1 MDFDR
6 LFFDAENPV
15 IIFEEGRLEE
25 VYRNA
30 AAVRW
35 QEREGISLEE
45 ARKVGRLSESHF
57 MIKGK
62 GYVRYLVLMEQETEA
77 NTLDYLAHNVA
88 LRKVLD
94 QSNSYLL
101 LLECAGGRIL
111 YANRPLLDTT
121 GLGIDQMKEKTGGE
135 VMDLLWGAKLSGN
148 RKLQQF
154 FRSDDENDTVDTEVT
169 EKNRMKELEFRH
181 PVSGKWYFIRGG
193 LIRWM
198 DEKEVYLLAVQ
209 DITERK
215 SKEEKLQIEAMTD
228 AMTGIGNREL
238 GRQLL
243 KRILLDQDSK
253 QVNTLVFVDVD
264 QLKMVND
271 QFGHEAG
278 DWLIHKVVDTIR
290 AHIRKSDIFCRWGG
304 DEFILVIRADEKQTR
319 KIMDKIQ
326 RLLEQFNRQGVS
338 KFDVSFSYG
347 IAQIPHNRQL
357 SVEELVDIADSNMY
371 QHKNIKKKEQ
381 DQFAQ
386 PAY

>member
-1 MDFDR
+1 MVFEK

-15 IIFEEGRLEE
+15 IIFEEGQLEVE

-30 AAVRW
+30 AAIRW
-35 QEREGISLEE
+35 QEREGVSLEE
-45 ARKVGRLSESHF
+45 VKKRGRLSESRF
-57 MIKGK
+57 MIEGK
-62 GYVRYLVLMEQETEA
+62 GYIRYLVLMEQETEA
-77 NTLDYLAHNVA
+77 KTLEYLAQHDA
-88 LRKVLD
+88 LRKILD
-94 QSNSYLL
+94 QSNSYML

-111 YANRPLLDTT
+111 FANRPMMEAT
-121 GLGIDQMKEKTGGE
+121 GFTNEQIREKTGGD
-135 VMDLLWGAKLSGN
+135 VMDHLWGAKLSGN

-154 FRSDDENDTVDTEVT
+154 FQTQEDEDST
-169 EKNRMKELEFRH
+169 KAAASRMKELEFRH
-181 PVSGKWYFIRGG
+181 PISGKWYFIRGG
-193 LIRWM
+193 LIRWV

-215 SKEEKLQIEAMTD
+215 CKEEKLQLEAMTD

-243 KRILLDQDSK
+243 QRILQDKDSK

-290 AHIRKSDIFCRWGG
+290 SHIRKSDIFCRWGG
-304 DEFILVIRADEKQTR
+304 DEFILIIRADEKQTR

-326 RLLEQFNRQGVS
+326 RLLEQFNKQGES
-338 KFDVSFSYG
+338 KFDVRFSYG
-347 IAQIPHNRQL
+347 TAEIPHNSQL
-357 SVEELVDIADSNMY
+357 SVEEMVDIADSNMY
-371 QHKNIKKKEQ
+371 RYKNMKKNESDHIK
-381 DQFAQ
+381 
-386 PAY
+386 

>member
-1 MDFDR
+1 MMFDR

-35 QEREGISLEE
+35 QELEGISLEE
-45 ARKVGRLSESHF
+45 AREIGRLSESRF
-57 MIKGK
+57 TIEGK
-62 GYVRYLVLMEQETEA
+62 AYVRYLVLMEQETEVK
-77 NTLDYLAHNVA
+77 TLDYLAHNVA

-101 LLECAGGRIL
+101 LLECVGGRIL
-111 YANRPLLDTT
+111 FANRPLLDAT

-148 RKLQQF
+148 RKLQLF
-154 FRSDDENDTVDTEVT
+154 FRNDGEKETEET

-181 PVSGKWYFIRGG
+181 PVNGKWYFIRGG
-193 LIRWM
+193 LIRWV

-215 SKEEKLQIEAMTD
+215 SKEEKLQLEAMTD

-243 KRILLDQDSK
+243 RRILLDQDSK

-304 DEFILVIRADEKQTR
+304 DEFILIIRADEKQTR

-326 RLLEQFNRQGVS
+326 RLLEQFNKQGER

-347 IAQIPHNRQL
+347 TTEIPHSSKL

-371 QHKNIKKKEQ
+371 QHKNIKKKGQ
-381 DQFAQ
+381 DHFAQ

>member
-1 MDFDR
+1 MVFEK
-6 LFFDAENPV
+6 LYFDAENPV
-15 IIFEEGRLEE
+15 IIFEEGRLEVE

-30 AAVRW
+30 AAMRW
-35 QEREGISLEE
+35 KEREGVSLEE
-45 ARKVGRLSESHF
+45 VKKRGRLSESRF
-57 MIKGK
+57 TIEGK

-77 NTLDYLAHNVA
+77 KTLEYLAQHDA
-88 LRKVLD
+88 LRKILD
-94 QSNSYLL
+94 QSNSYML

-111 YANRPLLDTT
+111 FANRPMMEAT
-121 GLGIDQMKEKTGGE
+121 GFTNEQIREKTGGD
-135 VMDLLWGAKLSGN
+135 VMDHLWGAKLSGN

-154 FRSDDENDTVDTEVT
+154 FQTQEDEDLIKAEAS
-169 EKNRMKELEFRH
+169 RMKELEFRH

-193 LIRWM
+193 LIPWVG
-198 DEKEVYLLAVQ
+198 EKEVYLLAVQ

-215 SKEEKLQIEAMTD
+215 CKEEKLQLEAMTD

-243 KRILLDQDSK
+243 QRILQDKDSK
-253 QVNTLVFVDVD
+253 QVNTLVFIDVD

-290 AHIRKSDIFCRWGG
+290 SHIRKSDIFCRWGG
-304 DEFILVIRADEKQTR
+304 DEFILIIRADEKQTR

-326 RLLEQFNRQGVS
+326 RLLEQFNKQGES

-347 IAQIPHNRQL
+347 TAEIPHNSQL

-371 QHKNIKKKEQ
+371 RYKNMKKHTEG
-381 DQFAQ
+381 
-386 PAY
+386 